1 MHGAFLVSKN
11 YLKTDNIHQTAAE
24 TLLHSV
30 MCPAEFFGDNTGGE
44 NTEFFGDNT
53 GGDNTG
59 GDNTGGCG
67 CEAKRLIRR
76 RALEKLIM
84 SPQ

>member
-11 YLKTDNIHQTAAE
+11 YLKTDNIHLTAAE

-30 MCPAEFFGDNTGGE
+30 MCPA
-44 NTEFFGDNT
+44 EFFGDNT

>member
-1 MHGAFLVSKN
+1 MKR
-11 YLKTDNIHQTAAE
+11 YLKTDNIHLTAAE

-30 MCPAEFFGDNTGGE
+30 MCPAEFF
-44 NTEFFGDNT
+44 
-53 GGDNTG
+53 GDNTG

>member
-1 MHGAFLVSKN
+1 
-11 YLKTDNIHQTAAE
+11 
-24 TLLHSV
+24 
-30 MCPAEFFGDNTGGE
+30 MCPAEFFGDNTGGD
-44 NTEFFGDNT
+44 NTSGDNTGGDNT